1 MFPRRGGCE
10 NVKSEWWRQ
19 DQSPSSFLRHLI
31 RSGIWTDLAVGWCG
45 MHGDGGVWWAVGK
58 RKMDG
63 WWLGFGDSESMD
75 AVRIVRACVRYVPQP
90 CTRSSKVGQP
100 QLAME
105 AQHVLAIAVSIRKLI
120 IPSPPSRYRPLK
132 FTVTDRGSWSSQR
145 RIDVGDETLYDGAVA
160 SIGSARAT
168 RTFLRSESAEAGWC
182 R

>member
-1 MFPRRGGCE
+1 M
-10 NVKSEWWRQ
+10 KSERWRQ

-31 RSGIWTDLAVGWCG
+31 QSGIWTDLAVGWCG

-75 AVRIVRACVRYVPQP
+75 DVCVQCVRAYVRYVPQP
-90 CTRSSKVGQP
+90 CTQSSKVGQQP

-120 IPSPPSRYRPLK
+120 IPSPPSPCRPLK
-132 FTVTDRGSWSSQR
+132 FKVTDRGSWSSQR

-168 RTFLRSESAEAGWC
+168 RTFLRTGSTEAGWC